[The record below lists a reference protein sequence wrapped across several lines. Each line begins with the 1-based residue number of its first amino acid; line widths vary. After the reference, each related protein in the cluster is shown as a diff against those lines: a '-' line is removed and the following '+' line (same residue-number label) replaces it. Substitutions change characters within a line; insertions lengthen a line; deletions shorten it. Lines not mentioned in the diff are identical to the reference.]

1 MDTINHIGIIVD
13 GNGRWAEERGKIRSE
28 GHKAGAEALEKIIL
42 YTSKK
47 KIANYLS
54 LYVFSTENFNRSSE
68 EVNYLMDLFMKWF
81 KKAKSKY
88 DSENI
93 KVLFS
98 SKKDLLKPE
107 IVKCI
112 DELENETKN
121 NTGLVVNFCLS
132 YGGRQEIVDATK
144 KIVKDVKNGNLDI
157 DSIDE
162 KVYGK
167 YLYNELPD
175 VDFLI
180 RTSGENR
187 ISNFMLWQ
195 ISYAEFYFP
204 KVYFPDFTPECLKEA
219 INVYKTRDR
228 RFGKIKKITVE
239 NILKQFFYFKN
250 NCIAKYIPTLIVV
263 AIINKILV

>member
-112 DELENETKN
+112 DELENET
-121 NTGLVVNFCLS
+121 
-132 YGGRQEIVDATK
+132 
-144 KIVKDVKNGNLDI
+144 
-157 DSIDE
+157 
-162 KVYGK
+162 
-167 YLYNELPD
+167 
-175 VDFLI
+175 
-180 RTSGENR
+180 
-187 ISNFMLWQ
+187 
-195 ISYAEFYFP
+195 
-204 KVYFPDFTPECLKEA
+204 
-219 INVYKTRDR
+219 
-228 RFGKIKKITVE
+228 
-239 NILKQFFYFKN
+239 
-250 NCIAKYIPTLIVV
+250 
-263 AIINKILV
+263 

>member
-1 MDTINHIGIIVD
+1 MNTINHIGIIVD
-13 GNGRWAEERGKIRSE
+13 GNGRWAQEKGKIRSE

-54 LYVFSTENFNRSSE
+54 LYVFSTENFNRSTE
-68 EVNYLMDLFMKWF
+68 EVNYLMELFMKWF

-98 SKKDLLKPE
+98 SQKSFLKPE
-107 IVKCI
+107 IVEAI
-112 DELENETKN
+112 NELEETTKN

-144 KIVKDVKNGNLDI
+144 KIASEVKEGYLKIEDI
-157 DSIDE
+157 NE
-162 KVYGK
+162 KMYSK
-167 YLYNELPD
+167 YLYNDLPD

-204 KVYFPDFTPECLKEA
+204 KVYFPDFTPKCLEEA
-219 INVYKTRDR
+219 IEVYKTRDR
-228 RFGKIKKITVE
+228 RFGKIKKDLV
-239 NILKQFFYFKN
+239 KN
-250 NCIAKYIPTLIVV
+250 LF
-263 AIINKILV
+263 LW

>member
-107 IVKCI
+107 LVKCI

-228 RFGKIKKITVE
+228 RFGKIKK
-239 NILKQFFYFKN
+239 
-250 NCIAKYIPTLIVV
+250 
-263 AIINKILV
+263 

>member
-1 MDTINHIGIIVD
+1 MTKINHIGLIVD
-13 GNGRWAEERGKIRSE
+13 GNGRWAKERGQKRSY

-42 YTSKK
+42 YINEN

-54 LYVFSTENFNRSSE
+54 LYVFSTENFNRSEE
-68 EVNYLMDLFMKWF
+68 EVNYLMELFMKWF
-81 KKAKSKY
+81 KKAKDKY
-88 DSENI
+88 QNANI

-98 SKKDLLKPE
+98 SQKSYLKKE
-107 IVKCI
+107 IVDAI
-112 DELENETKN
+112 NELENATKE

-144 KIVKDVKNGNLDI
+144 KI
-157 DSIDE
+157 SE
-162 KVYGK
+162 KVLNKEIKVEDINEELFKK
-167 YLYNELPD
+167 YLYNDLPD

-204 KVYFPDFTPECLKEA
+204 KVYFPDFTPKCLEEA
-219 INVYKTRDR
+219 IEVYKTRDR
-228 RFGKIKKITVE
+228 RFGKIKK
-239 NILKQFFYFKN
+239 
-250 NCIAKYIPTLIVV
+250 
-263 AIINKILV
+263 